1 MVIELWF
8 GDFSWWFDWN
18 LIGFHRDFIGIFYGI
33 FYVLNSWGI
42 PWRHHGFF
50 KTQIIQW
57 SDWMIWDTPMTSD
70 TYIYGNILYTWW
82 LIPRLVF
89 VGHNPSY
96 FSGLTRSLSHVNHWG
111 YNPRPRAVGSSPP
124 SSYIPTIVDNIVIN
138 PSYITIVMTF
148 NSPCSDISSY
158 IGDIPSLTHHY

>member
-1 MVIELWF
+1 MMMKHPLKQEPFLM
-8 GDFSWWFDWN
+8 G
-18 LIGFHRDFIGIFYGI
+18 
-33 FYVLNSWGI
+33 
-42 PWRHHGFF
+42 
-50 KTQIIQW
+50 
-57 SDWMIWDTPMTSD
+57 
-70 TYIYGNILYTWW
+70 TWW
-82 LIPRLVF
+82 LPRIVSGLV
-89 VGHNPSY
+89 HPSD

-138 PSYITIVMTF
+138 PSYIIIVMTF

>member
-50 KTQIIQW
+50 KKQIIQW

-111 YNPRPRAVGSSPP
+111 YNPLTSRGMSHQV
-124 SSYIPTIVDNIVIN
+124 YIYIVFGKHGGFYLIYDTRWCLFSCNN
-138 PSYITIVMTF
+138 W
-148 NSPCSDISSY
+148 
-158 IGDIPSLTHHY
+158 L